1 MSITIEV
8 KGLELF
14 DEAIERFIEVKPTT
28 LVLEHSLIA
37 ISKWE
42 AKYHLPFLTEELRSA
57 EQLEY
62 YFQCMTIN
70 KNVDPNVYK
79 ALTQSQKQQILDYMH
94 DPQTATWFTEDGK
107 KKTGRGR
114 RNNMPETITSEVIYA
129 WMCFNNI
136 PSEYEKW
143 HIKRLMT
150 LIQVCNTYNQ
160 PPKKMSKNDIIRNN
174 DAINAARR
182 AAMKTRG

>member
-1 MSITIEV
+1 MSIYDDRVRELEERIAELPAGYISRKIINGSV
-8 KGLELF
+8 K
-14 DEAIERFIEVKPTT
+14 
-28 LVLEHSLIA
+28 
-37 ISKWE
+37 
-42 AKYHLPFLTEELRSA
+42 KYY
-57 EQLEY
+57 Q
-62 YFQCMTIN
+62 
-70 KNVDPNVYK
+70 
-79 ALTQSQKQQILDYMH
+79 
-94 DPQTATWFTEDGK
+94 WTEDGK

-143 HIKRLMT
+143 HIKRLLT